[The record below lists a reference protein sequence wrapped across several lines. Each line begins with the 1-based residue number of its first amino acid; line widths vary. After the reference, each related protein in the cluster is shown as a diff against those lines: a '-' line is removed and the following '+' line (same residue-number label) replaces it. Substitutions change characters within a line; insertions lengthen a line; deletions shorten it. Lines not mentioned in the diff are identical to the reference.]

1 MQQSN
6 PHLTGGRLLARNTV
20 WNLLGQL
27 LPMVVAV
34 FTIPV
39 LVHGLGVDRFGILSL
54 AWIVIGYFS
63 LFDLGIG
70 RALTKLISDKLGL
83 DEAHTVPPLAW
94 TSLALMFLLGLVGTA
109 VMLGLSPWLVQS
121 ALKVPIG
128 LRAESLHSFY
138 WLAVSIPIVTLTAG
152 LRGILDALQRFRI
165 ANLIRIP
172 MSVFSFAG
180 PLLVLPFSHSL
191 TPVIVVLVAGRMIG
205 CVAHAWACFR
215 AFPALRAGLT
225 LDRSMVMPVLR
236 FGGWMTISN
245 IIGPLMTYL
254 DRFLIGGLLS
264 VSAVAYYTAPYDA
277 VSRLL
282 MIPASASGVL
292 FPAFAFSLH
301 QAPGR
306 TELLLSRGTRF
317 VFGAMLPFVLL
328 IAAFAPEGLRL
339 WLGQAFADN
348 GTAVLRWLAVGVLV
362 NSLAHVPFA
371 LIQSAGRPDLTAKLH
386 LLELPIYLTALWV
399 LTVRFG
405 IEGAAI
411 AWTGR
416 AALDT
421 ALLWFFTHR
430 LLPQRTHFAINAAAM
445 AIGGSL
451 LLYAAGL
458 PASLLIRTAFAVAS
472 LALFAVACWIWL
484 LAPEERAILMRLP
497 RGLSSADGQ
506 LVENPERQV

>member
-1 MQQSN
+1 MHQSN
-6 PHLTGGRLLARNTV
+6 AHLTGGRLLARNTA
-20 WNLLGQL
+20 WNLLGQM
-27 LPMVVAV
+27 LPVVVAV

-39 LVHGLGVDRFGILSL
+39 LVRGLGVDRFGILSL

-70 RALTKLISDKLGL
+70 RALTKLVSDKLGM
-83 DEAHTVPPLAW
+83 DEVHAIPPLAW
-94 TSLALMFLLGLVGTA
+94 TSLLLMCLLGLVGTA
-109 VMLGLSPWLVQS
+109 VMLSISPWMVRS
-121 ALKVPIG
+121 ALKIPVG
-128 LRAESLHSFY
+128 LRQETLHSFY
-138 WLAVSIPIVTLTAG
+138 LLAISIPLVTVTAG

-205 CVAHAWACFR
+205 CVAHAWACLR
-215 AFPALRAGLT
+215 AFPALRSGFT
-225 LDRSMVMPVLR
+225 LDRAMVMPVFR
-236 FGGWMTISN
+236 FGGWMTVSN
-245 IIGPLMTYL
+245 IVGPLMTYL

-292 FPAFAFSLH
+292 FPAFAYSLH

-317 VFGAMLPFVLL
+317 VFAAMFPFILL
-328 IAAFAPEGLRL
+328 IVIFAPEGLRL
-339 WLGQAFADN
+339 WLGPAFAEN
-348 GTAVLRWLAVGVLV
+348 GTTVLRWLAAGVLV

-386 LLELPIYLTALWV
+386 LLELPVYLAALWL

-405 IEGAAI
+405 IAGAAI

-416 AALDT
+416 AAFD
-421 ALLWFFTHR
+421 AVLLWFFTHR
-430 LLPQRTHFAINAAAM
+430 LLPQRTHFVLKAAAM
-445 AIGGSL
+445 AAVGLSTI
-451 LLYAAGL
+451 YAATL
-458 PASLLIRTAFAVAS
+458 PASLPAKAGFVVTA
-472 LALFAVACWIWL
+472 LMLFIVSWWTWL
-484 LAPEERAILMRLP
+484 LAPEERAILLRFP
-497 RGLSSADGQ
+497 RGLAATDGQ
-506 LVENPERQV
+506 LVENTDRQA

>member
-1 MQQSN
+1 MRQSN
-6 PHLTGGRLLARNTV
+6 AHLTGGRLLARNTI

-34 FTIPV
+34 FTIPP
-39 LVHGLGVDRFGILSL
+39 LVRALGVDRFGILSL

-83 DEAHTVPPLAW
+83 DEAHTIPPLAW

-109 VMLGLSPWLVQS
+109 VMLGISTWLVRS
-121 ALKVPIG
+121 ALKAPAE
-128 LRAESLHSFY
+128 LREESLHSFY
-138 WLAVSIPIVTLTAG
+138 WLAISIPIVTVTAG
-152 LRGILDALQRFRI
+152 LRGILDALQRFRV

-172 MSVFSFAG
+172 MSVFSFVG
-180 PLLVLPFSHSL
+180 PLVVLPFSHTL
-191 TPVIVVLVAGRMIG
+191 TPVIIVLVAGRMIG
-205 CVAHAWACFR
+205 CVAHAWACLR
-215 AFPALRAGLT
+215 AFPALRAGLS

-236 FGGWMTISN
+236 FGGWMTVSN

-264 VSAVAYYTAPYDA
+264 LSAVAYYTAPYDA

-282 MIPASASGVL
+282 MIPAAASGVL

-301 QAPGR
+301 QAPRR

-317 VFGAMLPFVLL
+317 VFLAILPVVLTL
-328 IAAFAPEGLRL
+328 VVFAREGLNL
-339 WLGQAFADN
+339 WLGPAFAEN
-348 GTAVLRWLAVGVLV
+348 GSTIVRWLAAGVLV
-362 NSLAHVPFA
+362 NSLAHAPFA

-386 LLELPIYLTALWV
+386 VLELPVYLTALWL

-411 AWTGR
+411 AWTLR
-416 AALDT
+416 LLLDAA
-421 ALLWFFTHR
+421 ALWFFAHR
-430 LLPQRTHFAINAAAM
+430 LLPKGSRFVLKAALM
-445 AIGGSL
+445 IGAGLSV
-451 LLYAAGL
+451 LYAATFPGTL
-458 PASLLIRTAFAVAS
+458 AGKILFLAVSLVVFAMVGWA
-472 LALFAVACWIWL
+472 WL
-484 LAPEERAILMRLP
+484 LDHQERAILFGRRPALTDIESHLIDETAK
-497 RGLSSADGQ
+497 RA
-506 LVENPERQV
+506 

>member
-1 MQQSN
+1 MHQPN
-6 PHLTGGRLLARNTV
+6 AHLTGGWLLARNTV
-20 WNLLGQL
+20 WNLLGQM
-27 LPMVVAV
+27 LPLVVAV

-39 LVHGLGVDRFGILSL
+39 LVRGLGVDRFGVLSL

-70 RALTKLISDKLGL
+70 RALTKLVSDKLGL
-83 DEAHTVPPLAW
+83 DEVHAIPPLAW

-109 VMLGLSPWLVQS
+109 VMLSISPWMAGS
-121 ALKVPIG
+121 ALKIPVG
-128 LRAESLHSFY
+128 LRQETLHSFY
-138 WLAVSIPIVTLTAG
+138 LLAGSIPLVTVTAG

-180 PLLVLPFSHSL
+180 PLLVLPFSQSL
-191 TPVIVVLVAGRMIG
+191 TPVIVVLIAGRLIG
-205 CVAHAWACFR
+205 CIAHAWACFR
-215 AFPALRAGLT
+215 AFPALRDGFT
-225 LDRSMVMPVLR
+225 LDRSMVMPVFR
-236 FGGWMTISN
+236 FGGWMTVSN
-245 IIGPLMTYL
+245 IVGPLMTYL

-317 VFGAMLPFVLL
+317 VFLTILPIVLIL
-328 IAAFAPEGLRL
+328 VVFAREGLGL
-339 WLGQAFADN
+339 WLGPVFAEK
-348 GTAVLRWLAVGVLV
+348 GSTIVRWLAAGVLV
-362 NSLAHVPFA
+362 NSLAHAPFA

-386 LLELPIYLTALWV
+386 VLELPVYLAALWL
-399 LTVRFG
+399 LTLRLG

-411 AWTGR
+411 AWTVR
-416 AALDT
+416 LCLDAAALWLF
-421 ALLWFFTHR
+421 AQQQ
-430 LLPQRTHFAINAAAM
+430 LPRGSRFVLKAAAM
-445 AIGGSL
+445 IAAGL
-451 LLYAAGL
+451 VVLYAATFPGTMS
-458 PASLLIRTAFAVAS
+458 AKGAFLVA
-472 LALFAVACWIWL
+472 ALVFFAIVGWIWL
-484 LAPEERAILMRLP
+484 LEPEERAILLGRR
-497 RGLSSADGQ
+497 RGVTGVESH
-506 LVENPERQV
+506 LVDETAKQA